1 MISYMLRAAVLAV
14 MAALAACAATAP
26 PPATQVSAARFG
38 QAVVPGHTSKAE
50 LLAALGPTRRVVF
63 ESGYETW
70 LYVAPAGSDAYVE
83 FVVLIG
89 PDGLVRKTRKRA
101 P

>member
-1 MISYMLRAAVLAV
+1 MTSTMLRAAVMAA
-14 MAALAACAATAP
+14 MAALAACAATVP
-26 PPATQVSAARFG
+26 PPATQVSAARFE
-38 QAVVPGHTSKAE
+38 QAVVPGRTSKAE

-63 ESGYETW
+63 DSGYETW
-70 LYVAPAGSDAYVE
+70 LYVAPAGSAAYVE

-89 PDGLVRKTRKRA
+89 PDGLVKKTRQRA

>member
-1 MISYMLRAAVLAV
+1 MSSPSLRAAVLAA
-14 MAALAACAATAP
+14 MAALSACAATAP

-50 LLAALGPTRRVVF
+50 LLAALGPTRRVAF
-63 ESGYETW
+63 DSGHEVW
-70 LYVAPAGSDAYVE
+70 LYVEPAGSGRYLE

-89 PDGLVRKTRKRA
+89 PDGMVKKTRRRA